1 MADATV
7 TIHTAD
13 GGICVCRAPI
23 GSTLLSVCAGQSLA
37 VDAPCGGSGKCGKCR
52 VRAGG
57 LLSPRAEKECD
68 LPAGE
73 RLACLARV
81 EGDCEVWL
89 RAQNEMRVETGG
101 TRLSRPLDPWAE
113 PKLGAAIDI
122 GTTTVVAYLYDLS
135 TGEELAVLGAE
146 NRQRTFGADVISRIT
161 YSMTEPEGLA
171 RLSAVIRTELTDLL
185 QTVAARAG
193 RSTAEITCATVAG
206 NTVMA
211 HLFAGLSPAGLAKM
225 PFAPETLFDDSFSAD
240 PAWLGLAPTAHLR
253 ILPAISAFVGGDI
266 SAAALAV
273 SLHDAAE
280 PTILLDIGTN
290 GEMALAANGRILC
303 CATAAGPAF
312 EGADIEC
319 GMSGTDG
326 AIDTVRITDGKLAF
340 TVIGG
345 GEAAGL
351 CGSGLIDLLAALLAV
366 GAVDETGR
374 LLPPDEAPDA
384 ALPYLKET
392 DDGDVICALT
402 ETVYVTDRDVR
413 RLQLA
418 KAAIAG
424 GIATLLDEAG
434 LSPTDV
440 QTVNIA
446 GGFGAHLNPESA
458 AAIGLYPAEW
468 RDRAHAVGNA
478 AGAGAAAALCSAA
491 ALDALC
497 ALAASMQTLELS
509 ADPRFTEYY
518 VENMMF

>member
-171 RLSAVIRTELTDLL
+171 RLSAVIRT
-185 QTVAARAG
+185 
-193 RSTAEITCATVAG
+193 
-206 NTVMA
+206 
-211 HLFAGLSPAGLAKM
+211 
-225 PFAPETLFDDSFSAD
+225 
-240 PAWLGLAPTAHLR
+240 
-253 ILPAISAFVGGDI
+253 
-266 SAAALAV
+266 
-273 SLHDAAE
+273 
-280 PTILLDIGTN
+280 
-290 GEMALAANGRILC
+290 
-303 CATAAGPAF
+303 
-312 EGADIEC
+312 
-319 GMSGTDG
+319 
-326 AIDTVRITDGKLAF
+326 
-340 TVIGG
+340 
-345 GEAAGL
+345 
-351 CGSGLIDLLAALLAV
+351 
-366 GAVDETGR
+366 
-374 LLPPDEAPDA
+374 
-384 ALPYLKET
+384 
-392 DDGDVICALT
+392 
-402 ETVYVTDRDVR
+402 
-413 RLQLA
+413 
-418 KAAIAG
+418 
-424 GIATLLDEAG
+424 
-434 LSPTDV
+434 
-440 QTVNIA
+440 
-446 GGFGAHLNPESA
+446 
-458 AAIGLYPAEW
+458 
-468 RDRAHAVGNA
+468 
-478 AGAGAAAALCSAA
+478 
-491 ALDALC
+491 
-497 ALAASMQTLELS
+497 
-509 ADPRFTEYY
+509 
-518 VENMMF
+518 

>member
-13 GGICVCRAPI
+13 GAVRVCRAPM
-23 GSTLLSVCAGQSLA
+23 GSTLLSVCAQQSLM
-37 VDAPCGGSGKCGKCR
+37 VEAPCGGSGKCGKCR
-52 VRAGG
+52 VAATGR
-57 LLSPRAEKECD
+57 LSPRTTEEAA
-68 LPAGE
+68 LPEGE

-81 EGDCEVWL
+81 AGDCEVRL
-89 RAQNEMRVETGG
+89 GQRQTMHVETAGLRR
-101 TRLSRPLDPWAE
+101 TWQLAPWAD

-122 GTTTVVAYLYDLS
+122 GTTTVVVYLYDLS
-135 TGEELAVLGAE
+135 SGEQLAVLGAE

-161 YSMTEPEGLA
+161 YSMTDPEGLA
-171 RLSAVIRTELTDLL
+171 RLSTVIRTELTELL
-185 QTVAARAG
+185 QTAAARAG
-193 RSTAEITCATVAG
+193 RSTDEITCATVAG

-211 HLFAGLSPAGLAKM
+211 HLFAGLSPAGLSKL

-240 PAWLGLAPTAHLR
+240 PAWLGLAPTAKLR

-273 SLHDAAE
+273 SLHEATE

-290 GEMALAANGRILC
+290 GEMALAVSGRILC

-326 AIDTVRITDGKLAF
+326 AIDAVRLADGKLAF

-345 GEAAGL
+345 GEAVGL
-351 CGSGLIDLLAALLAV
+351 CGSGLIDLLAALLAL

-402 ETVYVTDRDVR
+402 ETVFVTERDVR

-434 LSPTDV
+434 LTPADV
-440 QTVNIA
+440 GTVCIA

-468 RDRAHAVGNA
+468 RGRANAVGNA
-478 AGAGAAAALCSAA
+478 AGAGASAALCSSA
-491 ALDALC
+491 ALATLY
-497 ALAASMQTLELS
+497 ALANSMQTLELS

>member
-13 GGICVCRAPI
+13 GAVRECRAPL
-23 GSTLLSVCAGQSLA
+23 GSTLLSVCAQQSLM

-52 VRAGG
+52 VAAAGM
-57 LLSPRAEKECD
+57 LSPRAPEEMA
-68 LPAGE
+68 LPEGE

-81 EGDCEVWL
+81 AGDCEIRL
-89 RAQNEMRVETGG
+89 GRRQAIHVETAGLRR
-101 TRLSRPLDPWAE
+101 TWPLAPWAE

-135 TGEELAVLGAE
+135 SGELLATLGAE
-146 NRQRTFGADVISRIT
+146 NRQRAFGADVISRIT
-161 YSMTEPEGLA
+161 YSMTAPEGLA
-171 RLSAVIRTELTDLL
+171 RLSSVIRTELAELL
-185 QTVAARAG
+185 QAAAARAG

-211 HLFAGLSPAGLAKM
+211 HLFAGLSPAGLSKL

-240 PAWLGLAPTAHLR
+240 PAWLGLTPTAKLR

-273 SLHDAAE
+273 SLYEAKE

-326 AIDTVRITDGKLAF
+326 AIDSVRLIDGKLAF

-351 CGSGLIDLLAALLAV
+351 CGSGLIDLLAALLSL

-374 LLPPDEAPDA
+374 LLPPDEAPDT

-392 DDGDVICALT
+392 DEGDVVCALT
-402 ETVYVTDRDVR
+402 ETVFVTERDVR

-434 LSPTDV
+434 LSPADV
-440 QTVNIA
+440 KTVCIA
-446 GGFGAHLNPESA
+446 GGFGAHLDPKSA

-468 RDRAHAVGNA
+468 GTRAEAVGNA
-478 AGAGAAAALCSAA
+478 AGMGASAALCSAE
-491 ALDALC
+491 
-497 ALAASMQTLELS
+497 ALATLYALANSMETLELS

>member
-7 TIHTAD
+7 TIHSAD
-13 GGICVCRAPI
+13 GEICVCRAPI

-57 LLSPRAEKECD
+57 SLSPRAEKERD
-68 LPAGE
+68 LPADE

-81 EGDCEVWL
+81 AGDCEVWL
-89 RAQNEMRVETGG
+89 RSQNGMRVETGG
-101 TRLSRPLDPWAE
+101 TRTGRPLDPWAE

-135 TGEELAVLGAE
+135 TGEQLAVSGAE

-161 YSMTEPEGLA
+161 YAMTEPEGLA
-171 RLSAVIRTELTDLL
+171 RLSSVIRAELTALL
-185 QTVAARAG
+185 QTAAAQAG
-193 RSTAEITCATVAG
+193 RSTAEITCVTVAG

-211 HLFAGLSPAGLAKM
+211 HLFAGLSPAGLAKL

-240 PAWLGLAPTAHLR
+240 PTWLGLTPTARLR

-266 SAAALAV
+266 SAAVLAV
-273 SLHDAAE
+273 SLHTTVE

-326 AIDTVRITDGKLAF
+326 AIDSVHTVDSKLTF

-345 GEAAGL
+345 GEAVGL
-351 CGSGLIDLLAALLAV
+351 CGSGLIDLLAALLGL

-374 LLPPDEAPDA
+374 LLPPDEAPDT

-392 DDGDVICALT
+392 DEGDVICALT
-402 ETVYVTDRDVR
+402 ETVYVTERDVR

-418 KAAIAG
+418 KAAIAA

-434 LSPTDV
+434 LSPEDV
-440 QTVNIA
+440 KTVCIA
-446 GGFGAHLNPESA
+446 GGFGAHLDPESA
-458 AAIGLYPAEW
+458 AAIGLYPTVW

-478 AGAGAAAALCSAA
+478 AGAGAADALCSAT

-497 ALAASMQTLELS
+497 TLAASMQTLELS